1 MHATL
6 AGLLSLCLGSRAS
19 PRGSKFGISIL
30 RGNGPPFAACHH
42 KIGSFGLA
50 RVPPAER
57 GPVFLLCSMTPLIL
71 PVDFLSSLSWLLL
84 LSLSLLLSSYF
95 ITSPQAEKHWKN
107 QRKTATSP
115 TGRVHLV
122 ILCHLN
128 RHSFFPNE

>member
-84 LSLSLLLSSYF
+84 LSLSFALFFISSLLLKQKNTGKTNERRPRPRQAGF
-95 ITSPQAEKHWKN
+95 IWLFSA
-107 QRKTATSP
+107 
-115 TGRVHLV
+115 
-122 ILCHLN
+122 I
-128 RHSFFPNE
+128 